1 MTERQIELTWR
12 CSSCGA
18 TNLGRHGECQTC
30 RNPKDGSETWDLPA
44 DTTAVPSVTDP
55 ALLELATGGPD
66 WRCAFCGSDQR
77 QADGSCR
84 QCGAGKASA
93 EPSVSTKPPIVIRD
107 TGCTWGCGSL
117 LLLLLAVTTLA
128 GFGVFLA
135 LRPTPPRSIEPERVF
150 GVREQEV
157 DVLATAVG
165 GRWAESVEVERLD
178 FVAREGFRDEIPRG
192 AIEVK
197 PLGQRVRSVDTVQKG
212 WTTETYEE
220 EVPDG
225 TRTRTVHETVDDG
238 YDTRRTSERVQ
249 CGETC
254 ERGQETCREVCR
266 PNGNGFA
273 TCRQQCTPGPQRC
286 QPKYCNETRSE
297 RVPKTR
303 TVSRTPGAGVRRR
316 STLRACVLVE
326 AARLGPR
333 PGGRDERGRLRGEAT
348 GAAAGRVAATCR
360 GSWHLHRR
368 ARGRGRCW
376 ALGPMGVHR
385 ARGLRLRRVRRGPD
399 VPGAAPGRSGHL
411 GRAAPVTDERCC
423 AVERTDLS

>member
-93 EPSVSTKPPIVIRD
+93 EPSASTKPPIVIRD

-117 LLLLLAVTTLA
+117 LLLLLAVTALA
-128 GFGVFLA
+128 GFGVFFA
-135 LRPTPPRSIEPERVF
+135 LRPTPPPSIEPERVF

-157 DVLATAVG
+157 DVVATAAG

-178 FVAREGFRDEIPRG
+178 FVAREGFLDEIPRG

-225 TRTRTVHETVDDG
+225 TRTRTVRETVDDG

-303 TVSRTPGAGVRRR
+303 TVSRAVEEPTTRTVERTRRVPVYEDVQRFAPAFSWKQRDWVLDRVEETSGEGFEVKRPVLPRGASQRLAGVRGTYTVELEASGDAGLSGRWAYTVPGA
-316 STLRACVLVE
+316 SDFAEFAVGQTFRA
-326 AARLGPR
+326 
-333 PGGRDERGRLRGEAT
+333 RLRG
-348 GAAAGRVAATCR
+348 GQVI
-360 GSWHLHRR
+360 W
-368 ARGRGRCW
+368 
-376 ALGPMGVHR
+376 
-385 ARGLRLRRVRRGPD
+385 
-399 VPGAAPGRSGHL
+399 
-411 GRAAPVTDERCC
+411 
-423 AVERTDLS
+423 VERLP